1 MLLRARMALPEA
13 ATRARSRR
21 LIGLPELSGGMGK
34 DDMNYHRGLLFWG
47 LALITGGAVALA
59 AQQGYIDRDA
69 LAGAWR
75 LWPLI
80 LVAIG
85 LSILV
90 SRTPY
95 AIVGT
100 IVAALVVGSAGGALI
115 AVGPGVAACGGAEP
129 STLTTEQG
137 AFGDSAQVTLDFNCG
152 TLAVSTTDGDEWS
165 VASGRQGGDPARI
178 TSDSGRLHVESSD
191 HDGWWNGGRQHWI
204 VGLPTST
211 SYRLDITPNAAD
223 ATIDLGG
230 GRFTAVSLQP
240 NAGSVR
246 LDLSDAQVDDL
257 DLSLNAGS
265 VAVLIGEG
273 LSMNASMSVNAGS
286 IELCTEGDVA
296 LSVTTSANITFS
308 HNLDESNLQHV
319 GDTWSTPGYADASDQ
334 VRIDLEGNAASFT
347 LNPEGGCS

>member
-1 MLLRARMALPEA
+1 
-13 ATRARSRR
+13 
-21 LIGLPELSGGMGK
+21 
-34 DDMNYHRGLLFWG
+34 MNYHRGLLFWG

-59 AQQGYIDRDA
+59 GQQGYIDRDF

-85 LSILV
+85 VSILV

-100 IVAALVVGSAGGALI
+100 VVAALVVGSAGGALI

-129 STLTTEQG
+129 ANLTTEQG
-137 AFGDSAQVTLDFNCG
+137 TFGDSAQVSLDFNCG
-152 TLAVSTTDGDEWS
+152 TLALSTTDGDEWS

-178 TSDSGRLHVESSD
+178 TSDSGRLHVESSER
-191 HDGWWNGGRQHWI
+191 DGWWNGGRQHWI
-204 VGLPTST
+204 VGLPTGT

-223 ATIDLGG
+223 STIDLGG
-230 GRFTAVSLQP
+230 GQFESVSLQP

-246 LDLSDAQVDDL
+246 LDLTDAQVDDL

-265 VAVLIGEG
+265 VVVLIGEG

-286 IELCTEGDVA
+286 IEVCTQDGVA
-296 LSVTTSANITFS
+296 ISVTANPNITFS
-308 HNLDESNLQHV
+308 NNLDDANLQHV
-319 GDTWSTPGYADASDQ
+319 GDTWSTPGYADAADRVQ
-334 VRIDLEGNAASFT
+334 IDLEGNAASFA

>member
-1 MLLRARMALPEA
+1 
-13 ATRARSRR
+13 
-21 LIGLPELSGGMGK
+21 
-34 DDMNYHRGLLFWG
+34 MNYHRGLLFWG
-47 LALITGGAVALA
+47 LALVTGGAVALA
-59 AQQGYIDRDA
+59 AQQGYIDRDF

-75 LWPLI
+75 FWPLI

-90 SRTPY
+90 AKTPF

-129 STLTTEQG
+129 SNLTTEQG
-137 AFGDSAQVTLDFNCG
+137 RFGDSAQVTLDFNCG

-165 VASGRQGGDPARI
+165 VASGRQGGDPAKI
-178 TSDSGRLHVESSD
+178 TSESGRLVVESSE

-204 VGLPTST
+204 VGLPGST
-211 SYRLDITPNAAD
+211 RYQLNITPNAAD

-230 GRFTAVSLQP
+230 GQFSSVSLQP

-246 LDLSDAQVDDL
+246 LDLTDAEVGDL

-265 VAVLIGEG
+265 AVVLIGTG
-273 LSMNASMSVNAGS
+273 SSMTASMSVNAGS
-286 IELCTEGDVA
+286 IEVCTEDGVA
-296 LSVTTSANITFS
+296 VAVTTNANITFS
-308 HNLDESNLQHV
+308 HNLDESGLQKV
-319 GDTWSTPGYADASDQ
+319 GDTWSTPGYADASDR
-334 VRIDLEGNAASFT
+334 VRIDLEGNAASFA